1 MTVAELIQRLSTHNQ
16 DRIVLIEVNHDEHIQ
31 LENSKIVTED
41 IVEEN
46 GNIQIA
52 NEESENTKEALV
64 IIA

>member
-1 MTVAELIQRLSTHNQ
+1 MTVAELINRLLMHNQ
-16 DRIVLIEVNHDEHIQ
+16 DRIVLIEVNHDNHVK

-41 IVEEN
+41 IVEKN

>member
-1 MTVAELIQRLSTHNQ
+1 MTVAELINRLLMHNQ
-16 DRIVLIEVNHDEHIQ
+16 DRIVLIEVNHDNHIK
-31 LENSKIVTED
+31 LENSKIVIED
-41 IVEEN
+41 VVEEN

>member
-1 MTVAELIQRLSTHNQ
+1 MTVAELIKRLSMHNQ
-16 DRIVLIEVNHDEHIQ
+16 DRIVLIEVNHDEHIK

-52 NEESENTKEALV
+52 SEESENTKEALV

>member
-1 MTVAELIQRLSTHNQ
+1 MTVAELIQRLSMHNQ
-16 DRIVLIEVNHDEHIQ
+16 DRIVLIEVNHDEHIK

-46 GNIQIA
+46 GNVQIA
-52 NEESENTKEALV
+52 SEESENTKEALV